1 MFLPRAILVSVG
13 RSVPVLWVRTGS
25 EPDFNPKNSTTSW
38 RDSTVNIFS
47 PESPSL
53 LLNGFVSSLIVSLNL
68 HTYIRLLMKT
78 MWHESSRTDTNGPC
92 DEVFFFFLIWLVRDA
107 ANNSHNAI
115 ARLCWFLYGILWCK
129 KKLQLPFLFFRI
141 PAVSRLSSWQ
151 EMISLHT
158 LSPPV
163 PLKRDTA
170 ATTHVRSA
178 LNSAASAH
186 RC

>member
-13 RSVPVLWVRTGS
+13 RSIPVLWVRTGS

-53 LLNGFVSSLIVSLNL
+53 LLKGFVSSLIVSLNL

-92 DEVFFFFLIWLVRDA
+92 DEVFFFFLSDWWETLQITPTMRLQGCVGFCMVYCDA
-107 ANNSHNAI
+107 
-115 ARLCWFLYGILWCK
+115 